1 MSASR
6 PRGRLGWL
14 WGALGLGLAL
24 ALVASLLLGYRSL
37 SPAALLGWSQDL
49 TLRHLILEYRL
60 PRMLIAPV
68 CGAALAVSGCLLQ
81 SLTRNPLAAPDVL
94 GVNAA
99 ASFCVVLALF
109 IQPDL
114 GLGWL
119 NGLAFVAALAMT
131 RVLLWLLGRE
141 GARHSLL
148 RLPLLGS
155 VLAMLFAALTQTL
168 ITLDPSTQDQA
179 LSWLTG
185 NIAGRSLRQFW
196 AALPWLLLAVVG
208 LWRLWG
214 RLDLFYLGDAQIRS
228 LGQEPDTL
236 RRQAV
241 LISSLLVAA
250 VVGVI
255 GPIGFIG
262 LLVPRMALRLSTN
275 GNSASGHSA
284 SGHRHWLPRAAL
296 LGALLLTLA
305 DLLARFI
312 YYPEDIP
319 AGVVTA
325 LLGGPAFLFLLYRQR
340 GRSDGAG

>member
-1 MSASR
+1 MFASR
-6 PRGRLGWL
+6 PKGRLGWL
-14 WGALGLGLAL
+14 WVALGLAL

-131 RVLLWLLGRE
+131 RLLLWLLGRE

-168 ITLDPSTQDQA
+168 ITLDPATQDQA

-214 RLDLFYLGDAQIRS
+214 KLDLFYLGDAQIRT
-228 LGQEPDTL
+228 LGQDPDTL

-275 GNSASGHSA
+275 GHSASGNSA
-284 SGHRHWLPRAAL
+284 SGHRHWLPLAAL

>member
-1 MSASR
+1 MFASR
-6 PRGRLGWL
+6 PKGRLGWL
-14 WGALGLGLAL
+14 WVALGLAL

-214 RLDLFYLGDAQIRS
+214 KLDLFYLGDAQIRT
-228 LGQEPDTL
+228 LGQDPDTL

-275 GNSASGHSA
+275 GNGANGHSA
-284 SGHRHWLPRAAL
+284 SGHRHWLPLAAL

-325 LLGGPAFLFLLYRQR
+325 LLGGPAFLFQLYRQR
-340 GRSDGAG
+340 GRSYGAG

>member
-6 PRGRLGWL
+6 PRGQLSWL
-14 WGALGLGLAL
+14 WVALGLGL

-214 RLDLFYLGDAQIRS
+214 KLDLFYLGDAQIRT
-228 LGQEPDTL
+228 LGQDPDTL

-262 LLVPRMALRLSTN
+262 LLVPRMALRLSV
-275 GNSASGHSA
+275 
-284 SGHRHWLPRAAL
+284 SGHRHWLPLAAL

-340 GRSDGAG
+340 GRADGAG

>member
-6 PRGRLGWL
+6 PRGQLSWL
-14 WGALGLGLAL
+14 WVALGLGLGL

-99 ASFCVVLALF
+99 ASVCVVLALF

-131 RVLLWLLGRE
+131 RLLLWLLGRE

-168 ITLDPSTQDQA
+168 ITLDPATQDQA

-196 AALPWLLLAVVG
+196 AALP
-208 LWRLWG
+208 
-214 RLDLFYLGDAQIRS
+214 
-228 LGQEPDTL
+228 
-236 RRQAV
+236 
-241 LISSLLVAA
+241 
-250 VVGVI
+250 
-255 GPIGFIG
+255 
-262 LLVPRMALRLSTN
+262 
-275 GNSASGHSA
+275 
-284 SGHRHWLPRAAL
+284 
-296 LGALLLTLA
+296 
-305 DLLARFI
+305 
-312 YYPEDIP
+312 
-319 AGVVTA
+319 
-325 LLGGPAFLFLLYRQR
+325 
-340 GRSDGAG
+340 

>member
-6 PRGRLGWL
+6 PRERLGWL
-14 WGALGLGLAL
+14 WLGLGLVL

-81 SLTRNPLAAPDVL
+81 SLTHNPLAAPDVL

-131 RVLLWLLGRE
+131 RLLLWLLGRE
-141 GARHSLL
+141 GSRQSLL

-168 ITLDPSTQDQA
+168 ITLDPATQDQA

-185 NIAGRSLRQFW
+185 NIAGRSLTQLW

-214 RLDLFYLGDAQIRS
+214 KLDLFYLGDAQIRT
-228 LGQEPDTL
+228 LGQDPDTL

-262 LLVPRMALRLSTN
+262 LLVPRMALRLCST
-275 GNSASGHSA
+275 
-284 SGHRHWLPRAAL
+284 GHRYWLPVAAM

-340 GRSDGAG
+340 GRSYGAG

>member
-6 PRGRLGWL
+6 PRGQLSWL
-14 WGALGLGLAL
+14 WVALGLGL

-214 RLDLFYLGDAQIRS
+214 KLDLFYLGDAQIRT
-228 LGQEPDTL
+228 LGQDPDTL

-241 LISSLLVAA
+241 LIASLLVAA

-262 LLVPRMALRLSTN
+262 LLVPRMALRLSV
-275 GNSASGHSA
+275 
-284 SGHRHWLPRAAL
+284 SGHRHWLPLAAL

-340 GRSDGAG
+340 GRADGAG

>member
-1 MSASR
+1 
-6 PRGRLGWL
+6 
-14 WGALGLGLAL
+14 
-24 ALVASLLLGYRSL
+24 
-37 SPAALLGWSQDL
+37 
-49 TLRHLILEYRL
+49 
-60 PRMLIAPV
+60 
-68 CGAALAVSGCLLQ
+68 
-81 SLTRNPLAAPDVL
+81 
-94 GVNAA
+94 
-99 ASFCVVLALF
+99 
-109 IQPDL
+109 
-114 GLGWL
+114 
-119 NGLAFVAALAMT
+119 
-131 RVLLWLLGRE
+131 
-141 GARHSLL
+141 
-148 RLPLLGS
+148 
-155 VLAMLFAALTQTL
+155 
-168 ITLDPSTQDQA
+168 
-179 LSWLTG
+179 
-185 NIAGRSLRQFW
+185 
-196 AALPWLLLAVVG
+196 LLLAVVG

-214 RLDLFYLGDAQIRS
+214 KLDLFYLGDAQIRT
-228 LGQEPDTL
+228 LGQDPDTL

-296 LGALLLTLA
+296 LGSLLLTLA

-340 GRSDGAG
+340 GRTDGAG

>member
-6 PRGRLGWL
+6 PRGQLSWL
-14 WGALGLGLAL
+14 WVALGLGL

-168 ITLDPSTQDQA
+168 ITLDPATQDQA

-214 RLDLFYLGDAQIRS
+214 KLDLFYLGDAQIRT
-228 LGQEPDTL
+228 LGQDPDTL

-241 LISSLLVAA
+241 LIASLLVAA

-275 GNSASGHSA
+275 GNSASGH
-284 SGHRHWLPRAAL
+284 RHWLPLAAL

-340 GRSDGAG
+340 GRSYGAG